1 MQAVLCCARPASPP
15 LPRSTQLSHV
25 TSPAPPRPA
34 QPPGTLFKGL
44 LERNGRKSSRLDRQ
58 DQEQDPPRINAI
70 ASVTRQGAQCVIK
83 IKLYR
88 PWKLR
93 LHFLQQL
100 CVSVAGAGGRCWSPG
115 TLCPMITLLPPA
127 TKPRH
132 HLHYPGHPTLIE
144 EGHREH
150 WSQIPTFSIF
160 LITSIELSSL
170 LSSVSVGHFSDEI
183 VVIRCRRQW
192 GFKLDILV

>member
-1 MQAVLCCARPASPP
+1 MQAVLCCARPASPT

-25 TSPAPPRPA
+25 TSPAPPRHQERFLKA
-34 QPPGTLFKGL
+34 FWSGTAEKAA
-44 LERNGRKSSRLDRQ
+44 DCYQ
-58 DQEQDPPRINAI
+58 DQDQDQDPPRINAI

-115 TLCPMITLLPPA
+115 TLCPMITLLAPP

-160 LITSIELSSL
+160 LITSTELSSL

>member
-1 MQAVLCCARPASPP
+1 
-15 LPRSTQLSHV
+15 
-25 TSPAPPRPA
+25 
-34 QPPGTLFKGL
+34 
-44 LERNGRKSSRLDRQ
+44 
-58 DQEQDPPRINAI
+58 
-70 ASVTRQGAQCVIK
+70 
-83 IKLYR
+83 
-88 PWKLR
+88 
-93 LHFLQQL
+93 
-100 CVSVAGAGGRCWSPG
+100 
-115 TLCPMITLLPPA
+115 MITLLAPATA

-150 WSQIPTFSIF
+150 CSQIPTFSIF

-192 GFKLDILV
+192 SFKLDIFSLNYLQIF

>member
-1 MQAVLCCARPASPP
+1 MLCPASEPPSATQHTTITCDVTRPAP
-15 LPRSTQLSHV
+15 
-25 TSPAPPRPA
+25 
-34 QPPGTLFKGL
+34 PPGTLFKGL

-58 DQEQDPPRINAI
+58 DQDQDPPRINAI

-115 TLCPMITLLPPA
+115 TLCPMITLLAPP